1 MTYEEER
8 VVTRTDDHVVEP
20 HAHSVSESSVAYR
33 PSPLATLER
42 LIVFIFGLIQA
53 LILVRIILLLLAA
66 REGSAIVQFVYN
78 ISEVFVAPFR
88 GILRIDEVEAGAAAF
103 DVGAVVALIG
113 WTIIELLV
121 LALIR
126 VFRPTAT
133 V

>member
-8 VVTRTDDHVVEP
+8 VVTRSDHRVVDP
-20 HAHSVSESSVAYR
+20 HAHSVAETSVAYR
-33 PSPLATLER
+33 PGPVATLER

-53 LILVRIILLLLAA
+53 LIFVRIVLLLLAA
-66 REGSAIVQFVYN
+66 REANAIVQFVYS

-88 GILRIDEVEAGAAAF
+88 GILRINEVEAGVAAL
-103 DVGAVVALIG
+103 DVGAIVALIG

-126 VFRPTAT
+126 VFRPTAR